1 MIYSFNTQVICMTK
15 WDDYLFY
22 SWEHKDVKSK
32 DIKSFVLFCLAL
44 DKIEKKNTLFT
55 NILFFK
61 IYIQSK
67 GFG

>member
-1 MIYSFNTQVICMTK
+1 MTK

-44 DKIEKKNTLFT
+44 DKIEKKTFYLQTFYFLKY
-55 NILFFK
+55 IYRVKDLDK
-61 IYIQSK
+61 I
-67 GFG
+67 G